1 MKRLALLLSMILLV
15 LLSGCA
21 VIDLILPPQSTL
33 MPTVSSPFPAGRAE
47 TMAIATLTAMAHT
60 AQPATPIPGASAAP
74 GVTPVPGASATAP
87 QPSPSAI
94 PASPTPVPVA
104 SRTASPTPSGK
115 PYAVSAVGPL
125 YTANFANPSKGCAW
139 QGVAGQVLRT
149 NGDSVSGLVV
159 VVTGQLGGAK
169 LDQVSVT
176 GSAKVYGPGGY
187 EIVLGNN
194 PLASTKMVFI
204 QVFDTAGS
212 ALTVPYAFDTFS
224 TCSKNLAI
232 INFQEVR

>member
-1 MKRLALLLSMILLV
+1 MRRLMVVIGLGLAL

-21 VIDLILPPQSTL
+21 VIDLILPPESTL
-33 MPTVSSPFPAGRAE
+33 VPTVSSPFPAGRAE
-47 TMAIATLTAMAHT
+47 TLAIATLTAMART
-60 AQPATPIPGASAAP
+60 AQPATPLPVAA
-74 GVTPVPGASATAP
+74 TPVPGVSTTAP

-94 PASPTPVPVA
+94 PASPTSAA

-125 YTANFANPSKGCAW
+125 YTANFANPAKGCAW

-159 VVTGQLGGAK
+159 VVTGQLGGSK
-169 LDQVSVT
+169 VDQVSVT
-176 GSAKVYGPGGY
+176 GSAKVYGPGGF
-187 EIVLGNN
+187 EIVLGSN
-194 PLASTKMVFI
+194 PLASTKTVFI

-212 ALTVPYAFDTFS
+212 PLTVPYAFDTFS

>member
-1 MKRLALLLSMILLV
+1 
-15 LLSGCA
+15 
-21 VIDLILPPQSTL
+21 
-33 MPTVSSPFPAGRAE
+33 
-47 TMAIATLTAMAHT
+47 MAIATLTAMART
-60 AQPATPIPGASAAP
+60 AQPATPAPQAATPVTGASPAP
-74 GVTPVPGASATAP
+74 GVTATAP

-94 PASPTPVPVA
+94 PASPTPVPGA
-104 SRTASPTPSGK
+104 SRTASPTSSGK

-169 LDQVSVT
+169 VDQVSVT
-176 GSAKVYGPGGY
+176 GSARVYGPGGY
-187 EIVLGNN
+187 EIVLGSN
-194 PLASTKMVFI
+194 PLTSTKMVFI

-212 ALTVPYAFDTFS
+212 PLTVPYAFDTFS